1 MKHLMNNEVMHSLHQ
16 VVTIGYVFFLKKYAF
31 RHNVA
36 FDAFFQ
42 LYLQGNTPGND
53 VTS

>member
-1 MKHLMNNEVMHSLHQ
+1 MKHLMNNGVMYSLHQ
-16 VVTIGYVFFLKKYAF
+16 VVTILYLFILKKYAF
-31 RHNVA
+31 RHNAA